1 MIIYVYIYIYIYRI
15 ILVLLLYVPI
25 ISMYMYLY
33 YYYVTGYTCIT
44 MFAVIIVE
52 LQCIPVLIVV
62 TVWLVNMF
70 NPA

>member
-1 MIIYVYIYIYIYRI
+1 MIIYVYNIYIYKI
-15 ILVLLLYVPI
+15 ILVLLLYYVPI
-25 ISMYMYLY
+25 ISMYLYLY

-62 TVWLVNMF
+62 TVRLVNMF